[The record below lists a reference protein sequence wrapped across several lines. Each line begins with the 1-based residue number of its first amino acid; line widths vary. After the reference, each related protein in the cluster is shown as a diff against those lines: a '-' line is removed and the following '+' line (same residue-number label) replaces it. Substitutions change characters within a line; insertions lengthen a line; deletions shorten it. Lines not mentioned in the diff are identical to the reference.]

1 MATYLSKKSR
11 SIQLAVLMTVPGLL
25 LAFFH
30 DEEMRLVKWVVLLT
44 SFTCAFAVLYGALAG
59 KLSEITIG
67 NSELEYRYGVFFK
80 RRAILFGSIRQVV
93 VNYSD
98 RIITIMP
105 NEGRNFGLPE
115 LTLRRD
121 QWEAMARTLCDS
133 CRKAGIK
140 VDEVHYNFGWRSGQ
154 G

>member
-1 MATYLSKKSR
+1 MSTYLSNKSH
-11 SIQLAVLMTVPGLL
+11 SIQLAALMAAPGLVL
-25 LAFFH
+25 VFFH

-44 SFTCAFAVLYGALAG
+44 SFTCAFAVVYGAMTG

-80 RRAILFGSIRQVV
+80 KRAILFSSITQIV
-93 VNYSD
+93 VNYPG
-98 RIITIMP
+98 RTITIMP
-105 NEGRNFGLPE
+105 NEGRYFGLPE

-121 QWEAMARTLCDS
+121 QWETMARTLCDS
-133 CRKAGIK
+133 CRNAGIK
-140 VDEVHYNFGWRSGQ
+140 VDEVHYNFGWRSRQ